1 MDLVQAAPLYTGSA
15 AHIAEVYFMEKLREE
30 FAQAVREAIKNCHE
44 FGYHPVR
51 WEKMINEQHPV
62 DVAIYFIVSGEFQD
76 GFKHLVREG
85 KEDLTME
92 SLMLQPR
99 FAPLFTSDVLNVAIW
114 RLRTVTA
121 EF

>member
-1 MDLVQAAPLYTGSA
+1 
-15 AHIAEVYFMEKLREE
+15 MEKLREE

-44 FGYHPVR
+44 FGYNPAR
-51 WEKMINEQHPV
+51 WEKMITEQHPV
-62 DVAIYFIVSGEFQD
+62 EVAIHFIVSGEFQD

-85 KEDLTME
+85 KEELTME

-99 FAPLFTSDVLNVAIW
+99 FTPLFSSDHLDVALW
-114 RLRTVTA
+114 RLRTVAT